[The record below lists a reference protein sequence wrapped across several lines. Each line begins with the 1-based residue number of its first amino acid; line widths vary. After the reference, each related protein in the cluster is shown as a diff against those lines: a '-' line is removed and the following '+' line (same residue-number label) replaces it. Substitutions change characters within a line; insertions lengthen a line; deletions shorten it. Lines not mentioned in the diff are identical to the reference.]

1 MQKCAD
7 PDMSSFDNLFNV
19 ELLRDKWLTWEH
31 APGRG
36 KLSGRGHLPGTLRSY
51 LGSLCKFV
59 QFLIREKNCS
69 LVWEISILWDPNAQ
83 PYHQIP
89 PKLKTI
95 ILHKASQTMSVSFS
109 LRQAPR

>member
-7 PDMSSFDNLFNV
+7 PDMNSFDNLFNV

-69 LVWEISILWDPNAQ
+69 LVWEISI
-83 PYHQIP
+83 
-89 PKLKTI
+89 
-95 ILHKASQTMSVSFS
+95 ILYSQSRSYAYFPGRTEKRECQF
-109 LRQAPR
+109 